1 MIETYGKIELTMERN
16 QKELL
21 IGVRQGSTILGNQQ
35 LVHVNVPIDELGI
48 ALDDYTV
55 KRQLKDDLRTILDIL
70 EV

>member
-1 MIETYGKIELTMERN
+1 MIETYGTITLTIERN

-21 IGVRQGSTILGNQQ
+21 IGVRQGSAILGNQQ

-48 ALDDYTV
+48 ALGDTTV
-55 KRQLKDDLRTILDIL
+55 KGRLSNDLRTILDIL